1 MDFFAELQFWLYG
14 RNILG
19 YNSEQVQL
27 QQKFTSKG
35 KTSTQLSLCDLWFY
49 VYFFGKNKL
58 PSSILYQLNFYEI
71 HDLHLTIEWF
81 LFCLILYNWK
91 PYFYLLHVNMYSL
104 SYGKFMVSSLLF
116 LSCDLLPFLTHLLFT
131 QSGCAFS
138 DSTPSTVEDFSAWQ
152 SSCKAVILVCTL
164 LALQYSSFMSKW
176 FSLLYSLLPNYIS
189 WFSFDESPNYTGWF
203 PYREIFF

>member
-1 MDFFAELQFWLYG
+1 
-14 RNILG
+14 
-19 YNSEQVQL
+19 
-27 QQKFTSKG
+27 
-35 KTSTQLSLCDLWFY
+35 
-49 VYFFGKNKL
+49 
-58 PSSILYQLNFYEI
+58 
-71 HDLHLTIEWF
+71 
-81 LFCLILYNWK
+81 
-91 PYFYLLHVNMYSL
+91 MYSL

-189 WFSFDESPNYTGWF
+189 WFSFDESLIIQAGFRIEKYFSNSFTNI
-203 PYREIFF
+203 PYSKDSLNMLKSVTIIT